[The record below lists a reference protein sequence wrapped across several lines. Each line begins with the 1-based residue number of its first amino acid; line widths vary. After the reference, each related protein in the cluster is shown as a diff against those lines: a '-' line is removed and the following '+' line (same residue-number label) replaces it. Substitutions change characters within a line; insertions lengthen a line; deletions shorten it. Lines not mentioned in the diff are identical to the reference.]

1 MESPF
6 VYYRYVTGKNF
17 LGRKDDCRI
26 LGNLLLQGE
35 HVAIYESPKSGK
47 MSLIQQTLL
56 NIRVTGMQFV
66 VGQFNL
72 LNVRT
77 IASFLQRY
85 GSTAIRTVASTPEEY
100 VSIVA
105 EYLKDTH
112 FVFDQDRY
120 SADDEILSLNWD
132 IDDNDIAA
140 ILRLPFLLSS
150 DRNVKII
157 MIIDEFQ
164 NVEYT
169 EDGERILKAMEKLF
183 SEMRSAGKTDCVFLL
198 CGSMV
203 NAMKHI
209 FEEKHYFYRQVEH
222 LSLRKIDEREIIE
235 YIHRGFMLSGKE
247 IDRSLLHGTCQLFR
261 CNMWYINHFISI
273 CDSLSKGYIV
283 ESTLI
288 EALNIILSIHE
299 PRFMAMMAGLTSF
312 QVNMLRAIVDG
323 NVRFSAADVIRNYG
337 LNSSA
342 NVKRVREALVKKEIV
357 TFNDKEEPLIMDPL
371 FEYWVTKYYFEK

>member
-17 LGRKDDCRI
+17 LGRKEDCRI
-26 LGNLLLQGE
+26 LGNLLSQGE
-35 HVAIYESPKSGK
+35 HVSIYESPKSGK
-47 MSLIQQTLL
+47 MSVIQQTLL
-56 NIRVTGMQFV
+56 NIRVSGMQFV

-77 IASFLQRY
+77 VASFLQRY

-100 VSIVA
+100 AEIVS
-105 EYLKDTH
+105 EYLGGTH
-112 FVFDQDRY
+112 FVFDQNRY
-120 SADDEILSLNWD
+120 SSDDEILSLGWD
-132 IDDNDIAA
+132 LDDNDIAA
-140 ILRLPFLLSS
+140 ILQLPYRLSVDKDVRL
-150 DRNVKII
+150 I

-164 NVEYT
+164 NIDYT
-169 EDGERILKAMEKLF
+169 EDGERLLKAMEKLF
-183 SEMRSAGKTDCVFLL
+183 AEMRTAGWTKCVFLL

-203 NAMKHI
+203 NAMKDI
-209 FEEKHYFYRQVEH
+209 FEVRHFFHRQVEH
-222 LSLRKIDEREIIE
+222 LELRKIDEREIIE
-235 YIHRGFMLSGKE
+235 YVHRGFMLSGKE
-247 IDRSLLHGTCQLFR
+247 IDRSLLHGTCKLFR
-261 CNMWYINHFISI
+261 CNMWYINHFIAI

-299 PRFMAMMAGLTSF
+299 PRFIATMAGLTTF
-312 QVNMLRAIVDG
+312 QVSMLKAIIDG
-323 NVRFSAADVIRNYG
+323 NVRFSAAEVIRNYG

-342 NVKRVREALVKKEIV
+342 NVKRVKDALVKKEIV
-357 TFNDKEEPLIMDPL
+357 TFNEKDEPVILDPL